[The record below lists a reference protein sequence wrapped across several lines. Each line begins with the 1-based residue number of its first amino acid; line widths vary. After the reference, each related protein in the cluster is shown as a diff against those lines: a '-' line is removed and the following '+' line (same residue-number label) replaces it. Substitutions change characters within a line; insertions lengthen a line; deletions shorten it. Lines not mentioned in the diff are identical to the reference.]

1 MSAFNTDKKFHGK
14 VTSYATAWNESVA
27 QTTQTPLNCE
37 GYTKLM
43 VYFYAGGAGAWDRAG
58 TIAVYG
64 ALEYDDTYV
73 PMDTTV
79 ENASFSVLHTHDL
92 GEVYVVENIPNFIK
106 LDWANT
112 TAGTVGT
119 LAVKVMPFNN

>member
-14 VTSYATAWNESVA
+14 VTSYATDWNASIA
-27 QTTQTPLNCE
+27 QTTQSPLNCE

-43 VYFYAGGAGAWDRAG
+43 VYYICTTGWDRAG
-58 TIAVYG
+58 TITVYG

-73 PMDTTV
+73 PVDATIENGAFGVLTTDD
-79 ENASFSVLHTHDL
+79 A
-92 GEVYVVENIPNFIK
+92 GEIYVVENIPNFVK

-112 TAGTVGT
+112 TAGTLGT
-119 LAVKVMPFNN
+119 LTVKCMPFNN

>member
-14 VTSYATAWNESVA
+14 VTPYATDWNTSVA
-27 QTTQTPLNCE
+27 QTTQSPLNCE

-43 VYFYAGGAGAWDRAG
+43 VYYYAGGAGAWDRAG

-64 ALEYDDTYV
+64 ALRLTDTFV
-73 PMDTTV
+73 PMDATI
-79 ENASFSVLHTHDL
+79 ENASFGVLTTDDA
-92 GEVYVVENIPNFIK
+92 GEIYVVENIPNFIK

-112 TAGTVGT
+112 TAGATGT
-119 LAVKVMPFNN
+119 LTVLVMPFNN